1 MKNLLIK
8 ILNILIVPT
17 LIGAI
22 IYLIGAFVALN
33 LNPIYW
39 AVEGRMLIAI
49 LEIIGL
55 ACGIALALFSDNKNN

>member
-55 ACGIALALFSDNKNN
+55 ACGIALAFSDNENN